1 MIGLAKQFELV
12 FRPGHSDPLVLPK
25 SSAAL
30 HLLQRVRDEVHR
42 FAVTY
47 HRNLRG
53 KNATMSVLDTIPGI
67 GQTRRRELL
76 KHFGSVDK
84 LKQASVDQISQ
95 APAMNKKVA
104 ASVHKLLHGEAS

>member
-1 MIGLAKQFELV
+1 M
-12 FRPGHSDPLVLPK
+12 
-25 SSAAL
+25 
-30 HLLQRVRDEVHR
+30 QRVRDEVHR
-42 FAVTY
+42 YAITY

-76 KHFGSVDK
+76 KFFGSVDK
-84 LKQASVDQISQ
+84 LKQASVDQIAQ

-104 ASVHKLLHGEAS
+104 ASVHKLLHGEAN